1 MTAPIKFLQ
10 GVMGI
15 AFIIGLADGFG
26 NLTYRMAK
34 AAIHAHQ
41 FEQVSW
47 GKFSRQLW
55 NGGHKLGEDSKV
67 KRQHP

>member
-10 GVMGI
+10 WVMEI
-15 AFIIGLADGFG
+15 AFIIGLADGFS

-34 AAIHAHQ
+34 AAIHVHQ
-41 FEQVSW
+41 NEQVSW

-55 NGGHKLGEDSKV
+55 NGGHKLGKRSKV
-67 KRQHP
+67 KPQHP